1 MTKILQVARREFVAT
16 VMTKAFLFGLL
27 IAPLMM
33 ALMIWLLPYLI
44 NQKAPAI
51 EGEIALLDRS
61 GQLAPAVQN
70 HLSPEGFAS
79 RRRDFET
86 KFDAAMPGGVKKVV
100 ESDLARSK
108 IDEGLTQVL
117 GEVPKLKVQI
127 LADEAALT
135 AAKESLRQ
143 SETQKD
149 NKLLAIIE
157 VEADAVNAEGAALG
171 SYLLYV
177 RDKLDVRLLDELREG
192 MKQALVASRLGAR
205 QLDPAEVRR
214 LTTVP
219 RVSPIKLSAQGD
231 SRRNEIASALLPMA
245 FMVLM
250 FIAVM
255 AAGQQLM
262 TSTIEEKSSRVVELL
277 LAAVSPIELMAGKI
291 LGQLA
296 VGALMLSLYGAI
308 GVLGLASFAALG
320 LLDVSLLFYLF
331 VFFLIAYVTLAS
343 LMAAIGAAVNEL
355 REAQT
360 LLTPVILAMVFPMML
375 WMPISRDPNSML
387 ATVTSLIPPTSP
399 FVMIIRMSSSS
410 PPPMWQVWVSI
421 ALGMLGARLAVW
433 FAGKV
438 FRIGLLM
445 HGKPPS
451 FMTLLRWVRMA

>member
-1 MTKILQVARREFVAT
+1 MNKILQVARREFVAT

-27 IAPLMM
+27 IVPAMM
-33 ALMIWLLPYLI
+33 VLMIWLLPFLI
-44 NQKAPAI
+44 NQKAPPI

-61 GQLAPAVQN
+61 GVVAEAAKQ

-79 RRRDFET
+79 RRRDFEAR
-86 KFDAAMPGGVKKVV
+86 FDAAMPGGVRKVV
-100 ESDLARSK
+100 DSDLARSK
-108 IDEGLTQVL
+108 IDEGLAQVL
-117 GEVPKLKVQI
+117 GEVPKLRVHV
-127 LADEAALT
+127 LADDAALE
-135 AAKESLRQ
+135 AAKEQLRQ
-143 SETQKD
+143 SERQKD
-149 NKLLAIIE
+149 SKLLAIIE
-157 VEADAVNAEGAALG
+157 IEADAVDAEAAALG

-177 RDKLDVRLLDELREG
+177 RDKLDVRLLDELRDG

-214 LTTVP
+214 LTSVP
-219 RVSPIKLSAQGD
+219 RVAPIKLSAQGD
-231 SRRNEIASALLPMA
+231 SKRNEIASALLPMA

-255 AAGQQLM
+255 TAGQQLM
-262 TSTIEEKSSRVVELL
+262 TSTIEEKASRVVELL
-277 LAAVSPIELMAGKI
+277 LAAVSPTELMAGKI

-296 VGALMLSLYGAI
+296 VGALMLALYGAI
-308 GVLGLASFAALG
+308 GLLGLISFAAMG
-320 LLDVSLLFYLF
+320 LLDLSLLFYLF

-360 LLTPVILAMVFPMML
+360 LLTPVILTMVFPMML

-387 ATVTSLIPPTSP
+387 AMVTSILPPTGP

-410 PPPMWQVWVSI
+410 PPPMWEVWLSI
-421 ALGMLGARLAVW
+421 GLGILGAWLAVW

-451 FMTLLRWVRMA
+451 FMTLLRWARMA